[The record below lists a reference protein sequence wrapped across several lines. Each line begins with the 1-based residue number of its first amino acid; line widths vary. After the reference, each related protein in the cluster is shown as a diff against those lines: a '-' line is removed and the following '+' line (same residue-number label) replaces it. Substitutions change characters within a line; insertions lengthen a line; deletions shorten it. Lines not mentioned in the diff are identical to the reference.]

1 MTGETVEVTESDV
14 ASEALFN
21 CLTEVLEK
29 NNADKG
35 IPFFKKETYAITLK
49 EDDAIIGGLVGY
61 FAWSWFNVEYIA
73 VREEYRGKG

>member
-35 IPFFKKETYAITLK
+35 IPFFKKETYF
-49 EDDAIIGGLVGY
+49 G
-61 FAWSWFNVEYIA
+61 
-73 VREEYRGKG
+73 